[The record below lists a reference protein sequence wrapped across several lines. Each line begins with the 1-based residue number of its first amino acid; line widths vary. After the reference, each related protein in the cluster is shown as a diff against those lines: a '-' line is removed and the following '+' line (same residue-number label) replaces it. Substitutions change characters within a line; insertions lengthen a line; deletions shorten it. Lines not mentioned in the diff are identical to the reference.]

1 MGRAPVR
8 SWVVCLIVGLMVIDV
23 PSQAFG
29 QLQWSM
35 SFSCDSKL
43 VASCGDRVRVFEVAT
58 GNAVADLEATPARC
72 IAFSPT
78 TPTLLAIGGKDGVV
92 RLWGTNT
99 KSSVQELRDH
109 DGEVQSLAFSKDGRL
124 LASAGKGRLRLWDV
138 ETAKVTQSVNDREVG
153 LNGVSFS
160 HDGRLLA
167 FCRNLDK
174 QASCVDV
181 YQVESWILATS
192 IRLAADKQE
201 NSPNGK
207 ATTFGVATA
216 FDPTGKRLLIS
227 GGCCVPVSKAEA
239 APYDFGCRPTGLLWT
254 AGVDTTKAQLLI
266 DPRPGY
272 HRSISVSP
280 DGKRFAIG
288 NANPAVQ
295 EKHLIELRDIDR
307 GKPIW
312 QSRGELYDP
321 HDVVISPDGK
331 LVGSCR
337 INIFLWNADT
347 GVLVRSI
354 NVSK

>member
-1 MGRAPVR
+1 MGRAPLR
-8 SWVVCLIVGLMVIDV
+8 FWISCWILGLMALGS
-23 PSQAFG
+23 PSRALG
-29 QLQWSM
+29 QLQWGM
-35 SFSCDSKL
+35 SFSSDSKL
-43 VASCGDRVRVFEVAT
+43 VACCGDRVHVFEVAT
-58 GNAVADLEATPARC
+58 GNSVVKLDGTPARS
-72 IAFSPT
+72 IAFSPAA
-78 TPTLLAIGGKDGVV
+78 PTVLAIGRKDGAV
-92 RLWGTNT
+92 RLWDANT
-99 KSSVQELRDH
+99 KSSVRELRDH
-109 DGEVQSLAFSKDGRL
+109 DGEVHSLAFSKDGRR
-124 LASAGKGRLRLWDV
+124 LASAGNGRLRLWDV
-138 ETAKVTQSVNDREVG
+138 ETAKVTQSVDDANVD

-181 YQVESWILATS
+181 YEVESWKLATS

-207 ATTFGVATA
+207 ATTFGAATA

-337 INIFLWNADT
+337 FNIFLWNADT